1 MDMKRGILIFIMLF
15 GILAFTS
22 CSKEEIFITTE
33 DVAFNTML
41 VKRDGSIYV
50 AIVEDFD
57 KSHYNLSEL
66 NEFVS
71 KEVKAYN
78 DEVGSDEVSLES
90 LEIKND
96 KAVMII
102 RYSKMAHYSAFNN
115 IQVAYFSADTDNV
128 DLDLPA
134 QYINAKKETLVSK
147 EDAFKSKKDQV
158 LVVYEPFD
166 IILEGK
172 VRFYSENATYIEEN
186 KIHSAS
192 EDMTVVIY
200 KPM

>member
-1 MDMKRGILIFIMLF
+1 M
-15 GILAFTS
+15 AFTS

-90 LEIKND
+90 LEIK
-96 KAVMII
+96 MI
-102 RYSKMAHYSAFNN
+102 R
-115 IQVAYFSADTDNV
+115 Q
-128 DLDLPA
+128 
-134 QYINAKKETLVSK
+134 
-147 EDAFKSKKDQV
+147 
-158 LVVYEPFD
+158 
-166 IILEGK
+166 
-172 VRFYSENATYIEEN
+172 
-186 KIHSAS
+186 
-192 EDMTVVIY
+192 
-200 KPM
+200 

>member
-1 MDMKRGILIFIMLF
+1 MNSVPSNGGMDMKRGILIFIMLF

-71 KEVKAYN
+71 KVKAYN

-90 LEIKND
+90 LE
-96 KAVMII
+96 
-102 RYSKMAHYSAFNN
+102 
-115 IQVAYFSADTDNV
+115 
-128 DLDLPA
+128 
-134 QYINAKKETLVSK
+134 
-147 EDAFKSKKDQV
+147 
-158 LVVYEPFD
+158 
-166 IILEGK
+166 
-172 VRFYSENATYIEEN
+172 
-186 KIHSAS
+186 
-192 EDMTVVIY
+192 
-200 KPM
+200 